1 MLKIKSNTNEF
12 AIIFSKKIQRK
23 INAEKLS
30 VQPTL
35 FSTLSLFQ
43 PSFSFSFSAAHF
55 FFFFHVLAFFCFS
68 LSPFV
73 SFLPAFFFSFQ
84 FTCAL
89 FFNPK
94 TFFSAQNV
102 FCLVQPLFSFVHA
115 SFLVS
120 CQLLRPKKFSLDASH
135 LFYLN
140 KSLYSS
146 NLE

>member
-12 AIIFSKKIQRK
+12 TIIFSKKIRRK
-23 INAEKLS
+23 INAKKLS

-43 PSFSFSFSAAHF
+43 PSFSFSFNAAPLF
-55 FFFFHVLAFFCFS
+55 LFFCFCFS
-68 LSPFV
+68 A
-73 SFLPAFFFSFQ
+73 SFFFLLQPFFSFQ

-89 FFNPK
+89 FFSPK
-94 TFFSAQNV
+94 TFFFSPQRFLLSSA
-102 FCLVQPLFSFVHA
+102 LFSFVHA

-120 CQLLRPKKFSLDASH
+120 CQLLRPKIFSLDASH
-135 LFYLN
+135 FFYLN
-140 KSLYSS
+140 KSLFSS